1 MVEYTLF
8 LSNNRTNCSIY
19 HGGFTDLASAQA
31 SGELAYTIFLR
42 LPRLIISSHNLDI
55 SDDATVVP
63 GMLVHSDG
71 NTAVAD
77 VSQGNGRSAQV
88 SVKGKSVKVA
98 QRIAGVGW
106 KFTDPNGTKYRWEV
120 LRKEKRWELQ
130 GHRGK
135 AVATFDSR
143 QFWSDNYASFIV
155 DEGMDED
162 LRMLVLL
169 SWALSAKAIFTSK
182 TVPTNS
188 VGGGD
193 DTFTNAMVG
202 GF

>member
-1 MVEYTLF
+1 MVD
-8 LSNNRTNCSIY
+8 NNRTNCSIY

-71 NTAVAD
+71 NTA
-77 VSQGNGRSAQV
+77 GNGRSAQV
-88 SVKGKSVKVA
+88 SVKGKCVKA
-98 QRIAGVGW
+98 SAGSSP
-106 KFTDPNGTKYRWEV
+106 TPNGTKYRWEV

-130 GHRGK
+130 GYRGK

-155 DEGMDED
+155 DESMDED

-193 DTFTNAMVG
+193 DTFTNASDG
-202 GF
+202 LSALSSTTAT